1 MSISQAQ
8 IQAIKDAHARGALD
22 HQIASAAGVSL
33 ATVKRQRKQLGLTTN
48 YLPAQTG
55 ALGERLLE
63 AEAHRRGLTTQ
74 WRKRSGDGYDLYV
87 AGQRIDVKTSMQHA
101 KGTWRFCLHETRQS
115 FHGRYSYRKDYA
127 ADCDY
132 VALVALYP
140 DEREPDIYFLSSQYL
155 PSEVYLGKR
164 DRYADFRNDWTAL
177 EEAQTDLEAAEHLR
191 YPEERES
198 AVLCPVDS
206 PAVSVRL
213 PAAQRVLPADCQCL
227 TSEQL
232 IPSGADLRAHST
244 SQQHTQYPL

>member
-1 MSISQAQ
+1 MSITETQ

-33 ATVKRQRKQLGLTTN
+33 ATVKRQRKRLGLATN
-48 YLPAQTG
+48 YPPAQTG

-63 AEAHRRGLTTQ
+63 AEARRRGLTTQ
-74 WRKRSGDGYDLYV
+74 WRRRSGDGYDLYV

-115 FHGRYSYRKDYA
+115 FHGRYSYHKDYA
-127 ADCDY
+127 ADCEY

-140 DEREPDIYFLSSQYL
+140 DEREPDIYFLSSQHL

-177 EEAQTDLEAAEHLR
+177 EDAQAELDAAASASR
-191 YPEERES
+191 YPEECET
-198 AVLCPVDS
+198 AVLCPADG
-206 PAVSVRL
+206 PAVYVRL
-213 PAAQRVLPADCQCL
+213 SAAQRLPSADCQRFL
-227 TSEQL
+227 ST
-232 IPSGADLRAHST
+232 PGADLRPYAT
-244 SQQHTQYPL
+244 RDQHPQPPL